1 MDDGG
6 VGSGDDGG
14 DGDDDGGDSQRLG
27 WTDEHCP
34 MSIEQSA
41 LIIGWHGDDGD
52 GDDDDDCDDD
62 DDDDNDDGSQR

>member
-1 MDDGG
+1 
-6 VGSGDDGG
+6 
-14 DGDDDGGDSQRLG
+14 
-27 WTDEHCP
+27 

-62 DDDDNDDGSQR
+62 DDDDDVDGGDGDDVDGGGCGNWRTYVENLMKPMKGPRVSRM